1 MRNLH
6 ALGMQTGIR
15 SLQKSLVERP
25 LPESRQER
33 SLRDFLETHSSEI
46 HPHAAA
52 TPRGACSATRDGSPP
67 SPTPTQLSRS
77 AKKRAK
83 RRRAIAKQRI
93 AEEVGAAQGVNEN
106 PRASAALIQPAV
118 TRPRAKT
125 VQSVEAP
132 KEPEPQSQQLKAL
145 RTLIVERQHLH
156 TIENAELLATAQK
169 SQAQEL
175 EDMIAHYWSLPKA
188 GLTDDGEICP
198 SIKPS
203 ATSVVS
209 SRPGE
214 AVDTDSDDDSWRES
228 TRPDMD
234 MAGHS
239 PEMAHALVTSD
250 FTVRS
255 AFLHDG
261 EVLYEKEY
269 LIQQSVEYGEPDTSG
284 RYAGSLG
291 SDNGPGSGSDND
303 REDDRVY
310 SDDDRED
317 DRVYSRPGFPSDSQR
332 SDAEQDTL
340 ESAAGAFHFNY
351 PWSFTSA

>member
-1 MRNLH
+1 
-6 ALGMQTGIR
+6 
-15 SLQKSLVERP
+15 
-25 LPESRQER
+25 
-33 SLRDFLETHSSEI
+33 
-46 HPHAAA
+46 
-52 TPRGACSATRDGSPP
+52 
-67 SPTPTQLSRS
+67 
-77 AKKRAK
+77 
-83 RRRAIAKQRI
+83 
-93 AEEVGAAQGVNEN
+93 
-106 PRASAALIQPAV
+106 
-118 TRPRAKT
+118 
-125 VQSVEAP
+125 
-132 KEPEPQSQQLKAL
+132 
-145 RTLIVERQHLH
+145 
-156 TIENAELLATAQK
+156 
-169 SQAQEL
+169 
-175 EDMIAHYWSLPKA
+175 
-188 GLTDDGEICP
+188 
-198 SIKPS
+198 
-203 ATSVVS
+203 
-209 SRPGE
+209 
-214 AVDTDSDDDSWRES
+214 
-228 TRPDMD
+228 MD